1 MTDDKCILLIAF
13 SGPSGGD
20 SNRFEILSIRVDA
33 IPLLTEVDSKNTLR
47 CTQGAAP
54 ITC

>member
-1 MTDDKCILLIAF
+1 MNDDKCILLIAF
-13 SGPSGGD
+13 SGPSSDD

-33 IPLLTEVDSKNTLR
+33 SSLHTEADSKNTLR
-47 CTQGAAP
+47 CAQGAAP